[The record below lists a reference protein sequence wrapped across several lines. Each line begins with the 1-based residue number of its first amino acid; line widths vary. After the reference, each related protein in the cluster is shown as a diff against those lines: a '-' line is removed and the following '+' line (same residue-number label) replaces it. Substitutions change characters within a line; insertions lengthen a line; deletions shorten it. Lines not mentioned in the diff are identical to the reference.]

1 MPKTT
6 PQITYD
12 EAAAAVAAA
21 LEKAREIG
29 SPSSVAVFDNGRELI
44 AFARMEDALL
54 ASVEIAQ
61 GKAYTAACLKMPTAE
76 LAPLTEP
83 GGPFYGMENTHHR
96 PMVVFA
102 GGVPIE
108 AGGEVVGAI
117 GVSGGSG
124 DQDAEIAAAG
134 AAALGG

>member
-12 EAAAAVAAA
+12 EAASVVAAA

-29 SPSSVAVFDNGRELI
+29 SPSSIAVLDNGRELI
-44 AFARMEDALL
+44 AFGRMEDALL
-54 ASVEIAQ
+54 ASAEIAQ
-61 GKAYTAACLKMPTAE
+61 GKAYTSACLKMPTGE

-83 GGPFYGMENTHHR
+83 GGPFYGMEHTHRR

-108 AGGEVVGAI
+108 AGGEVVGAV

>member
-1 MPKTT
+1 MPTNT

-12 EAAAAVAAA
+12 EARSVIDAA
-21 LEKAREIG
+21 LAKAKEIG
-29 SPSSVAVFDNGRELI
+29 SPSSIAVMDNGRELI

-54 ASVEIAQ
+54 ASPEIAQ
-61 GKAYTAACLKMPTAE
+61 GKAYTSANLKMPTGDVG
-76 LAPLTEP
+76 PLTEP
-83 GGPFYGMENTHHR
+83 GGPFYGLENTHNR

-102 GGVPIE
+102 GGVPLE
-108 AGGEVVGAI
+108 AGGEVVGAV

-124 DQDAEIAAAG
+124 DQDLEIAKAG

>member
-1 MPKTT
+1 MPTTT

-12 EAAAAVAAA
+12 EARSVIDAA
-21 LEKAREIG
+21 LAKAKEIG
-29 SPSSVAVFDNGRELI
+29 SPSSVAVMDNGRELI

-54 ASVEIAQ
+54 ASPEIAQ
-61 GKAYTAACLKMPTAE
+61 GKAYTSACLKMATGDVG
-76 LAPLTEP
+76 PLTEP
-83 GGPFYGMENTHHR
+83 GGPFYGLENTHNR

-102 GGVPIE
+102 GGVPLE
-108 AGGEVVGAI
+108 AGGEVVGAV

-124 DQDAEIAAAG
+124 DQDLEIATAG

>member
-12 EAAAAVAAA
+12 EAASVVTAAI
-21 LEKAREIG
+21 EKAREIG
-29 SPSSVAVFDNGRELI
+29 SPSSIAVFDNGRELI

-54 ASVEIAQ
+54 ASAEIAQ
-61 GKAYTAACLKMPTAE
+61 GKAYTSACLKMPTGE

-83 GGPFYGMENTHHR
+83 GGPFYGMENTHQR

-108 AGGEVVGAI
+108 ADGEIVGAI
-117 GVSGGSG
+117 GVSGGTG
-124 DQDAEIAAAG
+124 DQDAQVAMAG
-134 AAALGG
+134 AGALGV